1 MQWFYSEDM
10 FVNSFSVFKPLCV
23 MSGPPTLITNCYPT
37 FADCTEHILQPSDSL
52 DRHLSWRNTFPFAP
66 GHPSSS
72 LFLCTANVNKI
83 LKKLIP
89 PEDAILLYA
98 VPELEE
104 IKIENQFFIP

>member
-1 MQWFYSEDM
+1 MT
-10 FVNSFSVFKPLCV
+10 
-23 MSGPPTLITNCYPT
+23 GPPTLIANFYPA

-52 DRHLSWRNTFPFAP
+52 DRHLSWRNSLPFAP

-83 LKKLIP
+83 LKKKLIP
-89 PEDAILLYA
+89 SEDAILFYA

-104 IKIENQFFIP
+104 LKI